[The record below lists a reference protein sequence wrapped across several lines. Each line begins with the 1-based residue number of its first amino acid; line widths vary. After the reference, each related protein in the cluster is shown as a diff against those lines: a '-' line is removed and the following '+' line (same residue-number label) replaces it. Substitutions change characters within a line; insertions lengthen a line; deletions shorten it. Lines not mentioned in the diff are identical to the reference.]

1 MLEEFI
7 ELLAVQ
13 LHDEKARVL
22 EFATVNGPVM
32 YIGIPPVSTV
42 EIKMDRCTRNDARFL
57 RDKFTS
63 IAIFA

>member
-1 MLEEFI
+1 MLGELI

-13 LHDEKARVL
+13 LHEEKARVL

-42 EIKMDRCTRNDARFL
+42 EIKMDRCTRNDAL
-57 RDKFTS
+57 SLSEKFTS
-63 IAIFA
+63 ITILE